1 MVTCL
6 NSYRESTDK
15 DHSARKSAPKA
26 NTAEVITLRTE
37 SHKKAKARARLL
49 KAASKIH
56 W

>member
-6 NSYRESTDK
+6 NSYRGSTDR
-15 DHSARKSAPKA
+15 DNSARKSTPKT
-26 NTAEVITLRTE
+26 NNVVVLTLHTE

>member
-6 NSYRESTDK
+6 NSYRESSEK
-15 DHSARKSAPKA
+15 DSSTRKTASKMCS
-26 NTAEVITLRTE
+26 AEVVTLHKE
-37 SHKKAKARARLL
+37 NQKKAKARARLL